1 MLCSRVA
8 RASRQTIRRNPHH
21 HSEKEPRVVK
31 HVPESESYHSESIT
45 KYYSVVP
52 IPLLPHLTPLSQSNS
67 SGFVTNQWSF
77 PFVTFTYVC
86 SFLPVYLSVCPY
98 ACHIRNKLQLKHHF
112 LRLPTMNIHHRR
124 TLPPFY
130 GCIYIF
136 VCSKQRKPI
145 VTTILRCCYE

>member
-77 PFVTFTYVC
+77 PFVTFTCMFYSTC
-86 SFLPVYLSVCPY
+86 LSVCLSVCMSY
-98 ACHIRNKLQLKHHF
+98 QKQIAAQTSLSKASYHEHSSSSKACQLSSSVLWLYLYICLQ
-112 LRLPTMNIHHRR
+112 
-124 TLPPFY
+124 
-130 GCIYIF
+130 
-136 VCSKQRKPI
+136 
-145 VTTILRCCYE
+145 